1 MKWEFKSGVPIYL
14 QIITTLKM
22 KIAGGD
28 LPPGSQVKPVR
39 ELAMEAGVNPNT
51 MQRALTLLEQEGLLY
66 TLRTSGRFVTEDREV
81 LKKMRETLSE
91 EHIKEMFEA
100 LGKLGMSGEEIVDA
114 VASYEKKERK

>member
-51 MQRALTLLEQEGLLY
+51 MQRALTQLEQEGLLY
-66 TLRTSGRFVTEDREV
+66 TLRTSGRFVTEDTEV
-81 LKKMRETLSE
+81 LKKMRKTLSE

>member
-1 MKWEFKSGVPIYL
+1 MY
-14 QIITTLKM
+14 
-22 KIAGGD
+22 
-28 LPPGSQVKPVR
+28 SQ
-39 ELAMEAGVNPNT
+39 
-51 MQRALTLLEQEGLLY
+51 
-66 TLRTSGRFVTEDREV
+66 RTSGRFVTEDTEV